1 MNEWMNEYIILSFV
15 SFSNLIT
22 KWTSKILVLVK
33 YNFIQTFYVMQ
44 MVRRSYDDDDDYEYI
59 TIYRH

>member
-1 MNEWMNEYIILSFV
+1 MNEYIILSFV